1 MNFWF
6 LTHSQ
11 KNQNQ
16 EHFCLVGA
24 AATTT
29 TLMMSIFFFLRYP
42 SCCNGFRTA
51 VGTTKNNRRNHNCR
65 SMTRIKTA
73 RGATKM
79 IQPSLFLQKSPRNT
93 LTDRTA
99 SSRYSPPL
107 LRHNICGPLSMALY
121 STVDDQT
128 QDMESAVNGD
138 GNGNA
143 TSLLLYQQFKDL
155 SLEIRKHDELYY
167 GSLDATTR
175 VDGNDDGDKRS
186 GTTILISDDE
196 FDALVR
202 REEELEENHPDL
214 LRTWQLE
221 SGLGKAATRSG
232 RVGASNNNEISSLLG
247 STNSNNNNVARLK
260 RTHLTPMLSL
270 DNVHSEEQLLG
281 WLKRVVK
288 AATSDEIEA
297 EEPPSMVTIV
307 TEPKLDGASLSL
319 RYEAS
324 HLSDTTTTSTSLYL
338 KWASTRGDGII
349 GQDVTAAAKQ
359 ITGIPNLIHLPLS
372 SLEDSYSSLRGSDR
386 IAIEVRGEVVM
397 PRSEFL
403 LIQAAAQQ
411 QIMERE
417 EEKERANETTSGSE
431 SGNITDTITESMESK
446 DSVNATTSPSI
457 VSFSNPRN
465 AASGIMLRKESED
478 PEEQSESKKL
488 RSLLRFYAYDLSG
501 LERLGGA
508 ISSELD
514 GLKIRNQLSEWD
526 FSLALPV
533 AITNI
538 EWKDLYDEETNDTI
552 DSKSDNNEL
561 PSESKPLWDDWF
573 QETIAQDQVRPIME
587 YFSALEKHR
596 ERLQEEEASS
606 ATKKSSKDSS
616 STNNYEWGDFDVD
629 GCVHK
634 VTQASMRSTMG
645 YTVKSPKWA
654 TAHKFPAQS
663 SVARLLDVIV
673 QVGRTGALTPVAVL
687 EPTEVGGVTVQRAT
701 LHNFGHMLEVL
712 GSDGGD
718 DENENESK
726 NVTARIP
733 KYEPVLVQRAG
744 DVIPQ
749 VVRRIHKSH
758 SNHEDDSSIQWISLD
773 PPEKCPFCASPVSY
787 ESSSSSSTSVG
798 QVVRCTGPPLLCPPR
813 AVTSLKHAFSRDALD
828 LTGLSE
834 AKIQQLMD
842 AGLLKYPTDVFQM
855 GDAQWETLEAIPGWG
870 ERSCQNLKESSDRVA
885 SKGITLGRFV
895 FSLGIRHLGKHT
907 SELVASCYGS
917 AGAFF
922 EALDSA
928 SQHHLSTTELQD
940 ASNDETTHSID
951 GEGTEESISTLH
963 PPNHP
968 FPILENKVG
977 IGPVMVDSLL
987 EFSKS
992 KELTDAAKDLA
1003 GSLNILEQDIVM
1015 EDEEVD
1021 SSETSNSEQPWKG
1034 FRVVFTG
1041 SLGGVE
1047 GLTRSRAQEIAK
1059 QLGAKATP
1067 GSVSKSTDMVVFGDK
1082 GGKKLTQAK
1091 ELGVSTMEAETFV
1104 TLAIQHGFLD
1114 TEDR

>member
-1 MNFWF
+1 M
-6 LTHSQ
+6 
-11 KNQNQ
+11 
-16 EHFCLVGA
+16 
-24 AATTT
+24 
-29 TLMMSIFFFLRYP
+29 
-42 SCCNGFRTA
+42 
-51 VGTTKNNRRNHNCR
+51 
-65 SMTRIKTA
+65 
-73 RGATKM
+73 
-79 IQPSLFLQKSPRNT
+79 
-93 LTDRTA
+93 
-99 SSRYSPPL
+99 
-107 LRHNICGPLSMALY
+107 LRHNICGPMPMALY
-121 STVDDQT
+121 STVNDQT
-128 QDMESAVNGD
+128 KDTESAVDGD
-138 GNGNA
+138 GNA
-143 TSLLLYQQFKDL
+143 SSLLLYQQFKDL

-167 GSLDATTR
+167 GGTDESLNATT
-175 VDGNDDGDKRS
+175 DENDGDTSS
-186 GTTILISDDE
+186 GTTVLISDDE

-214 LRTWQLE
+214 LRTLQLE
-221 SGLGKAATRSG
+221 SGLGKATTRSG
-232 RVGASNNNEISSLLG
+232 RVGRRVGADETSSLA
-247 STNSNNNNVARLK
+247 SSKTKSSNSKVARLK

-281 WLKRVVK
+281 WLKRVIK
-288 AATSDEIEA
+288 TATSEEMEA
-297 EEPPSMVTIV
+297 EESPSMVTIV
-307 TEPKLDGASLSL
+307 TEPKLDGVSLSL
-319 RYEAS
+319 RYEALHS
-324 HLSDTTTTSTSLYL
+324 SDTTTVATTATTILDL
-338 KWASTRGDGII
+338 KWASTRGDGVI

-359 ITGIPNLIHLPLS
+359 ITGIPNRIDLSLS
-372 SLEDSYSSLRGSDR
+372 SLENSYSSLRGSNDG
-386 IAIEVRGEVVM
+386 IVVEVRGEVVM

-417 EEKERANETTSGSE
+417 EEIERANEIISDSE
-431 SGNITDTITESMESK
+431 SGNVTDTIAESMESIE
-446 DSVNATTSPSI
+446 VGNATSSQSI

-465 AASGIMLRKESED
+465 AASGIMLRKESDD

-501 LERLGGA
+501 LERIGGA
-508 ISSELD
+508 SSSELD
-514 GLKIRNQLSEWD
+514 GIEIRDQLSEWD

-538 EWKDLYDEETNDTI
+538 EWKNLHDEDTNVTI
-552 DSKSDNNEL
+552 HSKSDNKEL
-561 PSESKPLWDDWF
+561 PSEYKPLWDDWF
-573 QETIAQDQVRPIME
+573 QENIAQDQVRPIME
-587 YFSALEKHR
+587 YFSALEEHR
-596 ERLQEEEASS
+596 ERLQKEEASS
-606 ATKKSSKDSS
+606 TTKKSSKF
-616 STNNYEWGDFDVD
+616 STNNYDWGDFDVD

-701 LHNFGHMLEVL
+701 LHNFGHMQEILGSG

-718 DENENESK
+718 E

-749 VVRRIHKSH
+749 VVRRIHQSH
-758 SNHEDDSSIQWISLD
+758 SSHKDNYSTPWISLD
-773 PPEKCPFCASPVSY
+773 PPGKCPFCASPVSY

-828 LTGLSE
+828 MTGLSE
-834 AKIQQLMD
+834 KKIQQLMD
-842 AGLLKYPTDVFQM
+842 VGLLKYPSDVFQM

-885 SKGITLGRFV
+885 SKGISLGRFV

-928 SQHHLSTTELQD
+928 SQQHQSTTELQD
-940 ASNDETTHSID
+940 ASSEETTDNID
-951 GEGTEESISTLH
+951 KEGTEESLSTLH

-968 FPILENKVG
+968 FQILENKVG

-992 KELTDAAKDLA
+992 KELIDAAKDLA
-1003 GSLNILEQDIVM
+1003 ESLNILEQDVVM
-1015 EDEEVD
+1015 EDEKED
-1021 SSETSNSEQPWKG
+1021 MEGSSETPNSNSDMPWKG

-1041 SLGGVE
+1041 SLGGME

-1067 GSVSKSTDMVVFGDK
+1067 ASVSKSTDLVVFGDK
-1082 GGKKLTQAK
+1082 GGKKLTRAK

-1114 TEDR
+1114 AEDR

>member
-1 MNFWF
+1 
-6 LTHSQ
+6 
-11 KNQNQ
+11 
-16 EHFCLVGA
+16 
-24 AATTT
+24 
-29 TLMMSIFFFLRYP
+29 
-42 SCCNGFRTA
+42 
-51 VGTTKNNRRNHNCR
+51 
-65 SMTRIKTA
+65 
-73 RGATKM
+73 
-79 IQPSLFLQKSPRNT
+79 
-93 LTDRTA
+93 
-99 SSRYSPPL
+99 
-107 LRHNICGPLSMALY
+107 MALY
-121 STVDDQT
+121 STMDDQT
-128 QDMESAVNGD
+128 NDIESAVDDDGGGD
-138 GNGNA
+138 DNVK
-143 TSLLLYQQFKDL
+143 SSLLYQQFKDL

-175 VDGNDDGDKRS
+175 DGNNNDDGSS
-186 GTTILISDDE
+186 GTTILSDDE

-232 RVGASNNNEISSLLG
+232 RVGANNNETSSLG
-247 STNSNNNNVARLK
+247 STNNNVARLK

-288 AATSDEIEA
+288 AATTEEIEA
-297 EEPPSMVTIV
+297 EKPPSMVTIV
-307 TEPKLDGASLSL
+307 TEPKLDGVSLSL

-324 HLSDTTTTSTSLYL
+324 HASDTTTTLDL

-359 ITGIPNLIHLPLS
+359 IPGIPNHIHLPLS
-372 SLEDSYSSLRGSDR
+372 SLEESSSLRGSDS
-386 IAIEVRGEVVM
+386 IAVEVRGEVVL

-403 LIQAAAQQ
+403 LIKAAAHQ

-417 EEKERANETTSGSE
+417 EEKERADGRTIASDNK
-431 SGNITDTITESMESK
+431 NYTDTTNENTESMEAL
-446 DSVNATTSPSI
+446 NATSPSI
-457 VSFSNPRN
+457 VSFVNPRN
-465 AASGIMLRKESED
+465 AASGIMLRKESDD

-501 LERLGGA
+501 LEKLEKLKKRGGA
-508 ISSELD
+508 VSELD
-514 GLKIRNQLSEWD
+514 GIKIRDQLSEWH

-538 EWKDLYDEETNDTI
+538 EWKNIHDEDTNDTT
-552 DSKSDNNEL
+552 DPKSENNESS
-561 PSESKPLWDDWF
+561 SESKPSWDDWF
-573 QETIAQDQVRPIME
+573 QETIAQDQIQPIME

-606 ATKKSSKDSS
+606 TTQKSGKDSS
-616 STNNYEWGDFDVD
+616 QASTNYEWGDFDVD

-634 VTQASMRSTMG
+634 VTQASMRSSMG
-645 YTVKSPKWA
+645 YSTKSPKWA

-687 EPTEVGGVTVQRAT
+687 EPTEVGGVTIQRAT
-701 LHNFGHMLEVL
+701 LHNFGHMQEIL
-712 GSDGGD
+712 GSGSNHQSGDD
-718 DENENESK
+718 DENEK
-726 NVTARIP
+726 TNVAARIP

-749 VVRRIHKSH
+749 VVRRIHQSH
-758 SNHEDDSSIQWISLD
+758 SNNVDDSSTTWISLD
-773 PPEKCPFCASPVSY
+773 PPDKCPFCASPVSY

-834 AKIQQLMD
+834 GRIQQLMD
-842 AGLLKYPTDVFQM
+842 AGLLKYPSDVFRL
-855 GDAQWETLEAIPGWG
+855 GDAQWEILEAIPGWG
-870 ERSCQNLKESSDRVA
+870 ERSCQNLKESSESVA

-895 FSLGIRHLGKHT
+895 YSLGIRHLGKHT
-907 SELVASCYGS
+907 SELVASCHGS
-917 AGAFF
+917 VGAFF

-928 SQHHLSTTELQD
+928 SQHHQSKTELQD
-940 ASNDETTHSID
+940 ASD
-951 GEGTEESISTLH
+951 GQTEGTEESISTLH

-968 FPILENKVG
+968 FPRLENKLG
-977 IGPVMVDSLL
+977 IGPVVVDSLL
-987 EFSKS
+987 AFSQT
-992 KELTDAAKDLA
+992 KELTDAAKALA
-1003 GSLNILEQDIVM
+1003 ESLNILEQDVVVEEEEE
-1015 EDEEVD
+1015 EDP
-1021 SSETSNSEQPWKG
+1021 SEISNSNRPWKG

-1041 SLGGVE
+1041 SLGGVD

-1067 GSVSKSTDMVVFGDK
+1067 GSVSKSTDLVVFGDK

-1091 ELGVSTMEAETFV
+1091 ELGISTMEAETFV
-1104 TLAIQHGFLD
+1104 KLATELGFLD
-1114 TEDR
+1114 AEDR